1 MAGKEDNACVR
12 HELLWVYSVFLPAQS
27 LLLTSPALSMAL
39 PCRSQPTL
47 LKEADDPKQKG

>member
-39 PCRSQPTL
+39 PCSSQPTL